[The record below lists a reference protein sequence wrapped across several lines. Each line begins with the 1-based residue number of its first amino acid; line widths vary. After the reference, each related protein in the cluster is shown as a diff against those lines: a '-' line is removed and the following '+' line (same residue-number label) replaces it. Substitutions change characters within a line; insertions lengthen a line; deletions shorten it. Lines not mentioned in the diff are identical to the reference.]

1 MCALLCLVS
10 FTEDNFLR
18 FIYII
23 TCISTSFLFVAKQ
36 YSTVYICVCVCV
48 LYIHLASKVALMVK
62 NLMANAN
69 AGDVRDT
76 GSIPGFERSSGEG
89 NGNPLQYSCLENPMD
104 RGTWW
109 TTVHRVKK
117 SWIRLKQLSRQ
128 GCIHSST
135 DRYLSFTERYFQFVA
150 IINSAAMKCF
160 HLIFV

>member
-1 MCALLCLVS
+1 MYV
-10 FTEDNFLR
+10 
-18 FIYII
+18 
-23 TCISTSFLFVAKQ
+23 
-36 YSTVYICVCVCV
+36 CVCVCV
-48 LYIHLASKVALMVK
+48 LYIHPASKVALMVK

-76 GSIPGFERSSGEG
+76 GSIPGLGRSSGEG

-117 SWIRLKQLSRQ
+117 SWIRLKQLSMQ
-128 GCIHSST
+128 GRIHSST
-135 DRYLSFTERYFQFVA
+135 DRYLSFTERYFRFVA